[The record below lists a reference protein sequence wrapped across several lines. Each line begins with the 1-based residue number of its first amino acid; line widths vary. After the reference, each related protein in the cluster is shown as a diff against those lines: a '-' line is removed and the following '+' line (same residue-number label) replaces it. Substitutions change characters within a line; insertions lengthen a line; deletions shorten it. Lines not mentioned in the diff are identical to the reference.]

1 MRTQDMHTERDDT
14 ITVQQAR
21 GRRCPNRPET
31 ASIPPP
37 GERGRLTHG
46 RLLNCQVVVISTPTT
61 STAETLTPMTT
72 PLTARQRL
80 SELHRYAAVSGEDF
94 THQNL
99 ASART
104 NQLRFAR
111 CSFAGADL
119 RYATLEGCWFKFCDF
134 SGADLRGA
142 SLRGAV
148 LAGCDLRDA
157 DLRDTD
163 LTGARLSSVN
173 TGIPRLGP
181 TDITGARFEGTSLR
195 NVQADAVIGWPP
207 GPTRSE

>member
-1 MRTQDMHTERDDT
+1 M
-14 ITVQQAR
+14 
-21 GRRCPNRPET
+21 
-31 ASIPPP
+31 PP
-37 GERGRLTHG
+37 
-46 RLLNCQVVVISTPTT
+46 T
-61 STAETLTPMTT
+61 STAETLIPMTT

-99 ASART
+99 ASTRT

-134 SGADLRGA
+134 TGADLRGA

-148 LAGCDLRDA
+148 LAGCNLRDA

-163 LTGARLSSVN
+163 LTGARLSTVN

-195 NVQADAVIGWPP
+195 NVHAEDVIGWPP
-207 GPTRSE
+207 GPVRSE

>member
-1 MRTQDMHTERDDT
+1 MTSSPPTGAQDHRK
-14 ITVQQAR
+14 Q
-21 GRRCPNRPET
+21 GC
-31 ASIPPP
+31 
-37 GERGRLTHG
+37 
-46 RLLNCQVVVISTPTT
+46 LLNGQFDEISTPPATP
-61 STAETLTPMTT
+61 AETLPHMTT
-72 PLTARQRL
+72 PLTAGQRL

-94 THQNL
+94 TAQNL
-99 ASART
+99 ASTRT

-134 SGADLRGA
+134 TGADLRGA

-148 LAGCDLRDA
+148 LAGCNLRDA

-195 NVQADAVIGWPP
+195 NVQADAVVGWPP
-207 GPTRSE
+207 GAVRGE

>member
-1 MRTQDMHTERDDT
+1 
-14 ITVQQAR
+14 
-21 GRRCPNRPET
+21 
-31 ASIPPP
+31 
-37 GERGRLTHG
+37 
-46 RLLNCQVVVISTPTT
+46 
-61 STAETLTPMTT
+61 MTT
-72 PLTARQRL
+72 PLTAHQRL

-99 ASART
+99 ASTRT

-119 RYATLEGCWFKFCDF
+119 RHATLEGCWFKFCDF
-134 SGADLRGA
+134 TGADLRGA

-148 LAGCDLRDA
+148 LAGCNLRDA

-181 TDITGARFEGTSLR
+181 TDITGARFEGTTLR
-195 NVQADAVIGWPP
+195 NVQADAVVGWPP
-207 GPTRSE
+207 EPVRSEPA

>member
-1 MRTQDMHTERDDT
+1 
-14 ITVQQAR
+14 
-21 GRRCPNRPET
+21 
-31 ASIPPP
+31 
-37 GERGRLTHG
+37 
-46 RLLNCQVVVISTPTT
+46 
-61 STAETLTPMTT
+61 MTT

-99 ASART
+99 ASTRT

-134 SGADLRGA
+134 TGADLRGA

-148 LAGCDLRDA
+148 LAGCNLRDA

-163 LTGARLSSVN
+163 LTGARLSTVN

-195 NVQADAVIGWPP
+195 NVHAEDVIGWPP
-207 GPTRSE
+207 GAGAERVGPPAPSTSEIKLNTGPLGDADSRLLGVAVSGHI